1 MYCSVQTR
9 RQTFF
14 LRLAVCGL
22 SLAAAVPLHA
32 ASLSF
37 DAALALATH
46 DAPTARSAQARVEAA
61 RAAMVPAGELPD
73 PKLAVGV
80 ENFPVGGPDRYTL
93 TGDFMT
99 MQRIAYM
106 QDVPNRSKRDARIA
120 VAQAKVQQAESAQQL
135 STVSVRRE
143 AAIAWIRRYILEQ
156 QLAVFDDLFQEN
168 KLLDSAVQAQLA
180 GGRGSVTDVLMP
192 RQEAAMLAERRDELQ
207 SQRTQAIAALE
218 RWIGAAANE
227 PLVGEPPHW
236 SFTREAL
243 SHRLQNHPDLN
254 LLSNTGHLLDA
265 ELQEAEAMKKPDWGV
280 ELAYQRRGEQFG
292 DMVSVKFTFDLPTTP
307 AKRQDPQIAAKRL
320 ERLGLEE
327 DLELT
332 RREHLQELNT
342 QWANLERLNQAI
354 ERNQNT
360 LQPLMRDKLALTLA
374 AYQGGKGSLLAHFAA
389 RRESVETRLRLL
401 ALQGERQTL
410 SARLQFTYDDSATG
424 GTQ

>member
-1 MYCSVQTR
+1 MYCSVQTHR
-9 RQTFF
+9 RSFS
-14 LRLAVCGL
+14 LRLIVCGL
-22 SLAAAVPLHA
+22 LLAAVVPLHA

-37 DAALALATH
+37 EAALAMATQN
-46 DAPTARSAQARVEAA
+46 APTARSDQARVEAA
-61 RAAMVPAGELPD
+61 RAAVVPAGELPD

-156 QLAVFDDLFQEN
+156 QLALFDDLFQEN
-168 KLLDSAVQAQLA
+168 KHLESAVQAQLA
-180 GGRGSVTDVLMP
+180 GGRGSVTDVLIP

-207 SQRTQAIAALE
+207 AQRTQAIAALE
-218 RWIGAAANE
+218 RWIGSVASE
-227 PLVGEPPHW
+227 PLGGEPPHW
-236 SFTREAL
+236 SLTREAL
-243 SHRLQNHPDLN
+243 SHRIQNHPDLN
-254 LLSNTGHLLDA
+254 MLSNTGHLLDA

-342 QWANLERLNQAI
+342 QWADLERLNQAI

-360 LQPLMRDKLALTLA
+360 LQPLMRDKVALTLA
-374 AYQGGKGSLLAHFAA
+374 AYQGGKGSLLDHLAA
-389 RRESVETRLRLL
+389 RRESLETRLRFL